1 MSGAMR
7 SVMVVCLLGALYG
20 CTTMG
25 ESGYSSRMLPVTT
38 PGAAGYGYI
47 PQACLADDMPGSVA
61 RLPPGCAN
69 ELNLVAMA
77 VNKEDLHHGQEMGP
91 AMVAPAVNAVERYL
105 GVKADDEQ
113 VRQQELK
120 RESRTAD

>member
-7 SVMVVCLLGALYG
+7 SVMVVCLLGTLYG
-20 CTTMG
+20 CTSMS

-47 PQACLADDMPGSVA
+47 PQACLADDTPGSEA

-69 ELNLVAMA
+69 ELNLVAMT
-77 VNKEDLHHGQEMGP
+77 VNKEDLHRGQEMGP
-91 AMVAPAVNAVERYL
+91 AMVAPAVIAVERYL
-105 GVKADDEQ
+105 GVRSDEEQ
-113 VRQQELK
+113 VRQDELK